1 MNKLFLYFTAVLFL
15 FVFQLRGQDESF
27 VALNVGGAIPQGDF
41 AKNDSVTG
49 GLGYATSGFMFGF
62 DGAYFPDDY
71 LGIGGTITFVNSNI
85 DEAKYKSDLF
95 KQIHERYP
103 DLEIPDSITINYNL
117 GSWRYINIMVG
128 PQGTVRAGNF
138 NIDLRALGGVSFVF
152 QPQSLFQVY
161 DDEGGSLF
169 SRTRSD
175 KAKAGFGYTLG
186 AGIRYEFENNYII
199 RFAVDYTGT
208 KVSYETIDEITNDNG
223 DIETSTKRTDYSLS
237 NIQIGIGV
245 AYHFDF

>member
-1 MNKLFLYFTAVLFL
+1 MNKRSLYLFTILFFL
-15 FVFQLRGQDESF
+15 VFQLKSQDESF

-41 AKNDSVTG
+41 AKNDSVSG

-62 DGAYFPDDY
+62 DGAFFPDDY

-85 DEAKYKSDLF
+85 DEGKYKSDLTRH
-95 KQIHERYP
+95 IHEKYP
-103 DLEIPDSITINYNL
+103 DLEIPDSIVIGYNL
-117 GSWRYINIMVG
+117 GSWRYINIMIG
-128 PQGTVRAGNF
+128 PQGTIRAGNF

-152 QPQSLFQVY
+152 QPQSLFQVFN
-161 DDEGGSLF
+161 DEGGTLF

-186 AGIRYEFENNYII
+186 AGIRYEFHNNYII
-199 RFAVDYTGT
+199 RLSADYTGT

-223 DIETSTKRTDYSLS
+223 DIETSTRRTDYSLS

>member
-1 MNKLFLYFTAVLFL
+1 MNRKNLYLSVILVFL
-15 FVFQLRGQDESF
+15 VFQLKSQNESF

-49 GLGYATSGFMFGF
+49 GLGYANSGFMFGF
-62 DGAYFPDDY
+62 DGAFFPDDY

-85 DEAKYKSDLF
+85 DQAKYKSDLV
-95 KQIHERYP
+95 KHINIEYP
-103 DLEIPDSITINYNL
+103 DLVIPDSIVVSYNL
-117 GSWRYINIMVG
+117 GAWRYINIMLG
-128 PQGTVRAGNF
+128 PQGTIRAGNF
-138 NIDLRALGGVSFVF
+138 NIDVRALGGVSFVF

-161 DDEGGSLF
+161 DAENGTNF

-186 AGIRYEFENNYII
+186 AGIRYEFKNNYIV
-199 RFAVDYTGT
+199 RLSADYTGT

-223 DIETSTKRTDYSLS
+223 DIVTSTKRTDYSLS